1 MMQKAKELTLTS
13 QKLDQRDMGEPFGND
28 STCLR
33 YAASA
38 KAGANF
44 KTHGHSRI

>member
-1 MMQKAKELTLTS
+1 M
-13 QKLDQRDMGEPFGND
+13 REPFGND

-38 KAGANF
+38 KAGANL
-44 KTHGHSRI
+44 KTNGPSRI

>member
-1 MMQKAKELTLTS
+1 M
-13 QKLDQRDMGEPFGND
+13 REPFGND

-38 KAGANF
+38 KAGVNL
-44 KTHGHSRI
+44 KTNGPSRI